1 MSYKQLIIPNINIG
15 ATAGWC
21 LKYVDDTVN
30 APQRSVNAQIAYN
43 IANTKG
49 WVKADTAFPKNVW
62 FVLFWSINRGPN
74 TGQGHVALAYVNSN
88 GAMQI
93 HDSEVHS
100 GSRGVY
106 SSLAEIS
113 NWFANFGFQY
123 LGWSIGV
130 DGAQLIADDGNDNN
144 DDNNKG
150 DLEMFIAKCTGEDV
164 NQYIK
169 NGSFVLFN
177 LNRGT
182 YSILNGQS
190 QVDAVTEGYQ
200 LSTSKSLTKGSMSY
214 LVITNLIMGA
224 KLDYRG

>member
-1 MSYKQLIIPNINIG
+1 MGYKQLIYPNINIG

-88 GAMQI
+88 GAIQI

-100 GSRGVY
+100 GSRGIY
-106 SSLAEIS
+106 TSLAEIS

-130 DGAQLIADDGNDNN
+130 DGAQLIAGEDESN
-144 DDNNKG
+144 DDNGKKEG
-150 DLEMFIAKCTGEDV
+150 DFKMYCIINNGTGL
-164 NQYIK
+164 
-169 NGSFVLFN
+169 LFF
-177 LNRGT
+177 
-182 YSILNGQS
+182 NGQNM
-190 QVDAVTEGYQ
+190 T
-200 LSTSKSLTKGSMSY
+200 SLTDADEMKVLNTIYKANTGKD
-214 LVITNLIMGA
+214 IPIMDWSNRSAPWDARLQRVVNGL
-224 KLDYRG
+224 KK

>member
-1 MSYKQLIIPNINIG
+1 MGYKQLIHPNINIG

-43 IANTKG
+43 IANAKG

-62 FVLFWSINRGPN
+62 FILFWSINRGPN
-74 TGQGHVALAYVNSN
+74 TGQGHVALAYVNSD

-100 GSRGVY
+100 GSRGIY
-106 SSLAEIS
+106 TSLAEIS

-130 DGAQLIADDGNDNN
+130 DGAQLISGDGNDNN
-144 DDNNKG
+144 DN
-150 DLEMFIAKCTGEDV
+150 
-164 NQYIK
+164 
-169 NGSFVLFN
+169 
-177 LNRGT
+177 NRGEIEMYIIQT
-182 YSILNGQS
+182 T
-190 QVDAVTEGYQ
+190 D
-200 LSTSKSLTKGSMSY
+200 TKRCY
-214 LVITNLIMGA
+214 ITNGTDIRYIRTTRFLGTYQNQFA
-224 KLDYRG
+224 KLGLRTDNMYQSEVDQEFGDKAKV